1 MFTEVLLIVLIIV
14 MVAGVVLLALN
25 LQAVKKKETTPTS
38 SKPISLTGLSST
50 INSDK
55 DVIEKLEKKEK
66 EEQLANEQKEV
77 LKLMTANRE
86 QAQYKKA
93 LSDTIKEI
101 KSGGKKEVT
110 EDGRAKV

>member
-1 MFTEVLLIVLIIV
+1 M
-14 MVAGVVLLALN
+14 
-25 LQAVKKKETTPTS
+25 
-38 SKPISLTGLSST
+38 SLDGLSST

-66 EEQLANEQKEV
+66 EEQLATEQKEV

-101 KSGGKKEVT
+101 KAGGKKEVA
-110 EDGRAKV
+110 ENGRAKV